1 MDGGDHIG
9 PKPSETRGTNT
20 GSARYDEDRPAPPP
34 RRSLEEDEDLS
45 HFVNNMVDQAW
56 ESIQERMRHP
66 LTKSE
71 VIWQSKRLISV
82 VCELVF
88 ELQVPAL
95 VEDQVLSEEAAIRS
109 FELHSHSE
117 EKEEE
122 VKEEGEEEEEEEK
135 ETQSTYN
142 RSSPIMVRPI
152 AEDHLQENVRLNENT
167 ADYRLDKTDSQLSSL
182 SFLEEEEVQQ
192 VDQSPTAPSPQIP
205 PLEICAEVSAEQAQE
220 QVTDVTSTTTKSLRC
235 TSWQDV
241 EKFVETMPEKVISII
256 IESLDIYEWKTE
268 GGTKTVRDVEKI
280 LRLLAIQMRFPKE
293 KKEDEVDLHS
303 LEDTVV
309 SSYCCCWYLPK
320 TASPPQGSSSIYP
333 VTVRSRVINKDL
345 SSRRFHRTSL
355 MKLNEYLKRVFLVF
369 PSGAISGEPDTS
381 SVASHMLNIVVNC
394 VNQLCRPK
402 PRKYV
407 FPWRSSTV
415 CKDQVAAAALVLKI
429 VLKKKL
435 RNFLQFY
442 KDAADK
448 QTKDETEKLN
458 RASSALPRTTDKRAE
473 DTQKGN
479 VMLSSHSP
487 VACPCESTAKSMA
500 RAVRSFLVETEL
512 LLKQDD
518 VATLTKLEKLISQG
532 KVSAF
537 SKLLTDKIASEFYQ
551 QQSQAELPVPSRKAW
566 SDSELVCPTKRPVRV
581 ITPPQRLYI
590 FVEEVVKHLLSSL
603 IIPPPSWGMGHMIQ
617 VQSCTSPAAKC
628 AGSVEKFDAAIT
640 SLGQLIVDQIFE
652 GNQDS
657 ETPVLALFN
666 TSTVARYIRINPQ
679 TWYENGTQGAIC
691 LRAEVLGCI
700 LPDPN
705 NIYPWQTEPAG
716 SKDKLD
722 FRHHNY
728 KEMRKLMKS
737 VNEACPD
744 ITRIYSIGKSYTG
757 LKLYVMEI
765 SDNPGKHE
773 LGEPEFRYVA
783 GMHGNEVLGREL
795 LLNLMQYM
803 CQEYKRGDQRIVRL
817 VKETRIHLLPSM
829 NPDGYEMAFK
839 KGSELSGWALGRYSY
854 EGIDMNHNFADLN
867 SVMWTAIELET
878 DRSKLINHYFPIP
891 EQYTSEEAFVASE
904 TRAVINWMQ
913 NIPFV
918 LSANLHGGELV
929 VTYPFDMTRDWA
941 PREHTPTSDE
951 SFFRWLATVYASTN
965 QVMSN
970 PDRRPCHN
978 FDFLRYNNIINGADW
993 HNVPGSM
1000 NDFSYLHT
1008 NCFEV
1013 TVELSCDKFPHASE
1027 LPIEW
1032 ENNRESLLV
1041 YMEQVHRG
1049 IKGVVRD
1056 KDTEAGIADAIIKVD
1071 DIDHHIR
1078 SVADG
1083 DYWRLLNPGEYR
1095 VTASAEGYYPSS
1107 RTCQVMY
1114 DHYPTICD
1122 FRLTKMPKQRLK
1134 EILAKGG
1141 KIPKDLQLRLR
1152 QLRMRKLRVT
1162 TKTMNQRRAAAA
1174 AKQAKR
1180 V

>member
-1 MDGGDHIG
+1 MAGVLHFILLLCLHC
-9 PKPSETRGTNT
+9 
-20 GSARYDEDRPAPPP
+20 GSASPDHNTTTADSDAAFITTESLFSAGKTITTGVPTTGFTTSYSKSTTKPPKTSTTAEQLTEDTVKTAE
-34 RRSLEEDEDLS
+34 RRVSRKD
-45 HFVNNMVDQAW
+45 
-56 ESIQERMRHP
+56 
-66 LTKSE
+66 TK
-71 VIWQSKRLISV
+71 
-82 VCELVF
+82 
-88 ELQVPAL
+88 
-95 VEDQVLSEEAAIRS
+95 
-109 FELHSHSE
+109 
-117 EKEEE
+117 
-122 VKEEGEEEEEEEK
+122 EEEEEGPLELERRSARSIK
-135 ETQSTYN
+135 ITKKPKTIQRKSKLITKKPKVDKKTKPQAKQSARQPVAAET
-142 RSSPIMVRPI
+142 
-152 AEDHLQENVRLNENT
+152 
-167 ADYRLDKTDSQLSSL
+167 
-182 SFLEEEEVQQ
+182 
-192 VDQSPTAPSPQIP
+192 PQCP
-205 PLEICAEVSAEQAQE
+205 PLG
-220 QVTDVTSTTTKSLRC
+220 L
-235 TSWQDV
+235 
-241 EKFVETMPEKVISII
+241 
-256 IESLDIYEWKTE
+256 ESLKV
-268 GGTKTVRDVEKI
+268 K
-280 LRLLAIQMRFPKE
+280 
-293 KKEDEVDLHS
+293 
-303 LEDTVV
+303 DT
-309 SSYCCCWYLPK
+309 
-320 TASPPQGSSSIYP
+320 
-333 VTVRSRVINKDL
+333 
-345 SSRRFHRTSL
+345 
-355 MKLNEYLKRVFLVF
+355 
-369 PSGAISGEPDTS
+369 
-381 SVASHMLNIVVNC
+381 
-394 VNQLCRPK
+394 QL
-402 PRKYV
+402 
-407 FPWRSSTV
+407 
-415 CKDQVAAAALVLKI
+415 
-429 VLKKKL
+429 
-435 RNFLQFY
+435 
-442 KDAADK
+442 
-448 QTKDETEKLN
+448 
-458 RASSALPRTTDKRAE
+458 RASSYKRRGLGPHRGRLNIQSGIEDGDIYDGAWCAQYRDKKQWLEVDALRLTRFTGVILQGR
-473 DTQKGN
+473 
-479 VMLSSHSP
+479 SSIWSWDLVHTYKVQFSNDSL
-487 VACPCESTAKSMA
+487 VWKPCLNGTEE
-500 RAVRSFLVETEL
+500 AV
-512 LLKQDD
+512 
-518 VATLTKLEKLISQG
+518 
-532 KVSAF
+532 
-537 SKLLTDKIASEFYQ
+537 
-551 QQSQAELPVPSRKAW
+551 
-566 SDSELVCPTKRPVRV
+566 
-581 ITPPQRLYI
+581 
-590 FVEEVVKHLLSSL
+590 
-603 IIPPPSWGMGHMIQ
+603 
-617 VQSCTSPAAKC
+617 
-628 AGSVEKFDAAIT
+628 
-640 SLGQLIVDQIFE
+640 FE

-679 TWYENGTQGAIC
+679 TWYQNRTDGDIC
-691 LRAEVLGCI
+691 LRAEVLGCA

-705 NIYPWQTEPAG
+705 NIYAWQTGPTE
-716 SKDKLD
+716 SRDKLD

-728 KEMRKLMKS
+728 KEMRKLMKA

-795 LLNLMQYM
+795 LLNLMEYM

-839 KGSELSGWALGRYSY
+839 KGSELAGWALGRYSY

-867 SVMWTAIELET
+867 SGMWTAIELET

-929 VTYPFDMTRDWA
+929 VTYPYDMTQDWA
-941 PREHTPTSDE
+941 PREHTPTPDE
-951 SFFRWLATVYASTN
+951 SFFRWLATAYASTN

-978 FDFLRYNNIINGADW
+978 KDFLRYNNIINGADW

-1083 DYWRLLNPGEYR
+1083 DFWRLLNPGEYR

-1152 QLRMRKLRVT
+1152 QLRLRKLRVS
-1162 TKTMNQRRAAAA
+1162 TKALNQRRAAT
-1174 AKQAKR
+1174 AKRAKR

>member
-1 MDGGDHIG
+1 MAGVLHFILLLILHCGSFHLI
-9 PKPSETRGTNT
+9 
-20 GSARYDEDRPAPPP
+20 SARPDQNTTTEAPDAAFTPTESLFSAGKTNSTEAPTTGFTTGYSKTTAKPP
-34 RRSLEEDEDLS
+34 
-45 HFVNNMVDQAW
+45 
-56 ESIQERMRHP
+56 
-66 LTKSE
+66 K
-71 VIWQSKRLISV
+71 
-82 VCELVF
+82 
-88 ELQVPAL
+88 
-95 VEDQVLSEEAAIRS
+95 
-109 FELHSHSE
+109 
-117 EKEEE
+117 
-122 VKEEGEEEEEEEK
+122 
-135 ETQSTYN
+135 
-142 RSSPIMVRPI
+142 
-152 AEDHLQENVRLNENT
+152 
-167 ADYRLDKTDSQLSSL
+167 
-182 SFLEEEEVQQ
+182 
-192 VDQSPTAPSPQIP
+192 
-205 PLEICAEVSAEQAQE
+205 
-220 QVTDVTSTTTKSLRC
+220 TSTTTEQLSED
-235 TSWQDV
+235 TSKTAERAVPRKDT
-241 EKFVETMPEKVISII
+241 EEEEGPLELECPPLGL
-256 IESLDIYEWKTE
+256 ESLKV
-268 GGTKTVRDVEKI
+268 K
-280 LRLLAIQMRFPKE
+280 
-293 KKEDEVDLHS
+293 
-303 LEDTVV
+303 DT
-309 SSYCCCWYLPK
+309 
-320 TASPPQGSSSIYP
+320 
-333 VTVRSRVINKDL
+333 
-345 SSRRFHRTSL
+345 
-355 MKLNEYLKRVFLVF
+355 
-369 PSGAISGEPDTS
+369 
-381 SVASHMLNIVVNC
+381 
-394 VNQLCRPK
+394 QL
-402 PRKYV
+402 
-407 FPWRSSTV
+407 
-415 CKDQVAAAALVLKI
+415 
-429 VLKKKL
+429 
-435 RNFLQFY
+435 
-442 KDAADK
+442 
-448 QTKDETEKLN
+448 
-458 RASSALPRTTDKRAE
+458 RASSYKRRGLGPHRGRLNIQSGIEDGDIYDGAWCAQYRDKKQWLEVDALRLTRFTGVILQGR
-473 DTQKGN
+473 
-479 VMLSSHSP
+479 SSIWSWDVVHTYKVQFSNDSL
-487 VACPCESTAKSMA
+487 AWKPCMNG
-500 RAVRSFLVETEL
+500 TEE
-512 LLKQDD
+512 
-518 VATLTKLEKLISQG
+518 A
-532 KVSAF
+532 
-537 SKLLTDKIASEFYQ
+537 
-551 QQSQAELPVPSRKAW
+551 
-566 SDSELVCPTKRPVRV
+566 
-581 ITPPQRLYI
+581 
-590 FVEEVVKHLLSSL
+590 
-603 IIPPPSWGMGHMIQ
+603 
-617 VQSCTSPAAKC
+617 
-628 AGSVEKFDAAIT
+628 
-640 SLGQLIVDQIFE
+640 IFE
-652 GNQDS
+652 GNQDP

-679 TWYENGTQGAIC
+679 TWYQNGTDGAIC
-691 LRAEVLGCI
+691 LRAEVLGCA

-705 NIYPWQTEPAG
+705 NIYAWQTEPTG
-716 SKDKLD
+716 SRDKLD

-795 LLNLMQYM
+795 LLNLMEYM
-803 CQEYKRGDQRIVRL
+803 CQEYKRGDQRVVRL
-817 VKETRIHLLPSM
+817 IKETRIHLLPSM

-839 KGSELSGWALGRYSY
+839 KGSELAGWALGRYSY

-891 EQYTSEEAFVASE
+891 EKYTSEEAFVASE

-929 VTYPFDMTRDWA
+929 VTYPYDMTRDWA
-941 PREHTPTSDE
+941 PRDHTPTADE
-951 SFFRWLATVYASTN
+951 SFFRWLATAYASTN

-978 FDFLRYNNIINGADW
+978 KDFLRYNNIINGADW

-1134 EILAKGG
+1134 DFLGKGG
-1141 KIPKDLQLRLR
+1141 KLPKDLQLWLR
-1152 QLRMRKLRVT
+1152 QLRLRKLRVT
-1162 TKTMNQRRAAAA
+1162 TKAINQRRAAAA
-1174 AKQAKR
+1174 KRAKR